1 MGHKLL
7 IALFGCILITLSAKS
22 QFEDIDKLI
31 EKIKIPRHGLTKEQ
45 IAKLKNPFIDQRTL
59 KKIVIKQKI
68 INKLKRKKFTLRL
81 LSIFDNRAKIN
92 DRWYKI
98 GDKIGSYRLSYIDPD
113 QAFVILKAKGKQLR
127 LFLHKHKYKRSLF
140 QISEGRKK

>member
-7 IALFGCILITLSAKS
+7 IALFGCILTLSANN

-68 INKLKRKKFTLRL
+68 IKMKRKKFTLRL

-92 DRWYKI
+92 GRWYKI
-98 GDKIGSYRLSYIDPD
+98 GDKIGSYWLTYIDPNR
-113 QAFVILKAKGKQLR
+113 AFVLLRAKGKQLR
-127 LFLHKHKYKRSLF
+127 LFLHKHKRKRSLF